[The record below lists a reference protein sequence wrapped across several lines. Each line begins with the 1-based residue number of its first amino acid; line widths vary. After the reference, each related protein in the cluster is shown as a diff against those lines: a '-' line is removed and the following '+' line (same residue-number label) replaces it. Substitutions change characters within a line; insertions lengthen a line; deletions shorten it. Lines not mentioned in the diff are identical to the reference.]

1 MPVEIVGFAQA
12 LARCL
17 DFEAVEPA
25 DLERALSDGAE
36 PLELRFVEP
45 SADAPLIRSGS
56 PFTHLVF
63 VQHGTVVPWQYPH
76 SELGA
81 PFLIGEHEFLTD
93 AQRWVA
99 SYSAVTETVVVD
111 IPVAVM
117 ELTLDRL
124 PGVRDRMQ
132 QLVMRRLAR
141 FYWTSLATSGT
152 PSSRVAAA
160 LVSRLALIGDDYGRD
175 RTIEIRQKD
184 LVRLTTMSRS
194 AVADGLGALA
204 AAGAIGSPGGDPSAR
219 FAGVVRVPDVDCLK
233 NQAFAEV
240 RDRAVR
246 PLLARL
252 DDE

>member
-1 MPVEIVGFAQA
+1 MPVEIVGFANA

-25 DLERALSDGAE
+25 DLETALSDAPE

-45 SADAPLIRSGS
+45 SADPPLIRSGS
-56 PFTHLVF
+56 AFTHLLF
-63 VQHGTVVPWQYPH
+63 VQHGTVVPWQNPH
-76 SELGA
+76 SELSA

-99 SYSAVTETVVVD
+99 SYSAVTEAIVVD
-111 IPVAVM
+111 IPVGVM
-117 ELTLDRL
+117 QLTLDRI
-124 PGVRDRMQ
+124 PGVRDRMH

-152 PSSRVAAA
+152 PASRVAAA
-160 LVSRLALIGDDYGRD
+160 LVSRLALIGDDHGQD

-194 AVADGLGALA
+194 AVADGLTALA
-204 AAGAIGSPGGDPSAR
+204 AAETIRVGNEPSAR
-219 FAGVVRVPDVDCLK
+219 FAGVVLVPDVDHLK
-233 NQAFAEV
+233 DHAFTEV
-240 RDRAVR
+240 RDRAIH
-246 PLLARL
+246 PLLARP

>member
-17 DFEAVEPA
+17 DFDTVEPA
-25 DLERALSDGAE
+25 DLERVLSDAAE
-36 PLELRFVEP
+36 PLELRYVEP
-45 SADAPLIRSGS
+45 AADPPLIRSGS
-56 PFTHLVF
+56 RFTHLLF

-76 SELGA
+76 SELAA
-81 PFLIGEHEFLTD
+81 PFLIGEHEFLTGSE
-93 AQRWVA
+93 RWVA
-99 SYSAVTETVVVD
+99 SYSAVTEAIVVD
-111 IPVAVM
+111 IPVGVM
-117 ELTLDRL
+117 ELALDRI
-124 PGVRDRMQ
+124 PGVRDRMH
-132 QLVMRRLAR
+132 QLVMWRLAR

-160 LVSRLALIGDDYGRD
+160 LVSRLALIGDDYGQD

-204 AAGAIGSPGGDPSAR
+204 AAGAIGPGGDPSAR
-219 FAGVVRVPDVDCLK
+219 FAGVVWVPDVDRLK
-233 NQAFAEV
+233 DQAFAEV

-246 PLLARL
+246 PLVARR